1 MAIGGNSDG
10 KAGGLSFHT
19 RLVCVAF
26 LLYFA
31 AAALSANIGRFS
43 DLTAWLLF
51 AQDRWLLLAE
61 ALVLAAATIA
71 LRPGGRPLT
80 LSPRLCHL
88 LALSLIPLCYLGH
101 IWPLCGYDMSRDEQM
116 AVFDA
121 RIFAHGLLAQPL
133 PAAWQT
139 HTDAL
144 NSLFLLP
151 AAHPIAWVSAYL
163 PVNAALR
170 ALVGLAVDPNWTSPI
185 LTAIGAIALWNC
197 ARRLWPD
204 NAEAPTVALLLYLTS
219 GQVLFAG
226 MTAYAMAAHLTFNLL
241 WLWLFLIGRRWS
253 DCAALIVGALATG
266 LHQPLFHPMFAGP
279 FILVLL
285 GRRAWGRAACFIL
298 GYAVI
303 CGFWLSWPHLIYA
316 RIEGAHPSAVP
327 LDADFWARLRAVLD
341 DEPEARWTDMAANLL
356 RFIGWQ
362 PILLLPLFIAG
373 FATGIAVARRD
384 AMPIALAGA
393 TLLPLIVATILMPDQ
408 GQGFGYRYL
417 HGVIG
422 SAILVALYGWN
433 HLVELEARWRPL
445 LGRTLVGGALALLPM
460 QALMTYAYQQSA
472 AMVEARVASSG
483 ADYIIIGNDDAP
495 ESGGLVINRADLSN
509 RPLRLFADKVD
520 PDLTHLMCARRAT
533 VALPTGGF
541 YAPINRY
548 FSGTLISLAADR
560 RIWGLGRQLRQA
572 GCDVRVIGGA

>member
-101 IWPLCGYDMSRDEQM
+101 IWPLCGYDMSRDEQL

-279 FILVLL
+279 FILMLV
-285 GRRAWGRAACFIL
+285 GRRDWLRAAFFIV
-298 GYAVI
+298 GYAAI
-303 CGFWLSWPHLIYA
+303 CGLWFSWPHWIYA
-316 RIEGAHPSAVP
+316 RIEGGHPTAAPV
-327 LDADFWARLRAVLD
+327 DTDFWARLRATLAD
-341 DEPEARWTDMAANLL
+341 QPEARWTDMAANLL
-356 RFIGWQ
+356 RFIAWQ
-362 PILLLPLFIAG
+362 PIVLLPLFAAG
-373 FATGIAVARRD
+373 LSIARRD
-384 AMPIALAGA
+384 AMLIALA
-393 TLLPLIVATILMPDQ
+393 TATIAPVVVMAVLLPDQ

-422 SAILVALYGWN
+422 SAILVALHGWRY
-433 HLVELEARWRPL
+433 LVEREARWRPL
-445 LGRTLVGGALALLPM
+445 LVRTLAGGALVLLPM
-460 QALMTYAYQQSA
+460 QALMTFVYHRSVVA
-472 AMVEARVASSG
+472 VETPIASSG
-483 ADYIIIGNDDAP
+483 ADYAIIGNDDAP
-495 ESGGLVINRADLSN
+495 VSGGLVINRADLSN
-509 RPLRLFADKVD
+509 RPIRLFADKID
-520 PDLTHLMCARRAT
+520 PDLIRLICGQHAT
-533 VALPTGGF
+533 VALPTSAL
-541 YAPINRY
+541 YAPINAY
-548 FSGTLISLAADR
+548 FSGTIVSLSSDR
-560 RIWGLGRQLRQA
+560 RLRTLAPQLTQA
-572 GCDVRVIGGA
+572 GCRTIVLGGAS